1 MSRRNELPLWLSV
14 DFFDFYSRKEIDEL
28 WASVPPIA
36 APKVLIIET
45 TANGISN
52 PWREITKQALEETEA
67 T

>member
-1 MSRRNELPLWLSV
+1 MIRHNNKPPMWPPNLI
-14 DFFDFYSRKEIDEL
+14 DFYSLKDLDEL